1 MVNDLICE
9 AFIHMA
15 KRLFAVVVFLS
26 MLSMAY
32 IESGEIGKNAIASE
46 QNFIPIKKVTFVKFD
61 ESSYIDDY
69 AYLAAIPASIF
80 RYDGKIYAYPLL
92 FYDDFKPK
100 NKHELSLNSSQGI
113 KYFMEDWESY
123 CNGLDEI
130 EYINMGKLTFNARNY
145 TYINSTNYYD
155 MAAKIALRHWKRSKT
170 CIVSYAGDFDEY
182 NVTKGSFTTQLS
194 GKIERMKI
202 TLPEPEGIGGVYAD
216 FDVTPPYVYI
226 EASVTWN
233 PLLRGHDIDLQLYDN
248 AFGMVDASENW
259 NALFGT
265 HESVSSYI
273 FNYGK
278 WKVGLTNMPT
288 EDLNDYIAL
297 PEPKRYYDVNITL
310 YGGEIYELPRI
321 DFKARNVSIEI
332 KCSENISFGATLLS
346 NGIPYEPYY
355 GNGNITI
362 FAPELGAGNYS
373 ICIFPREEKA
383 VSFDIKYSWKNV
395 ERMQTNSFAAAS
407 QAAIMASLMDAPLLY
422 ISPNHVPY
430 ETLNAMR
437 KLGVENVIGIGLQN
451 NPFTGYKFE
460 NYGIEESYSKIME
473 MTGKNTIVFTTTSP
487 WTYWLT
493 EELKPHG
500 DKEKALYVG
509 PAAYMAAFHGVP
521 LLIVDEHEK
530 LSNSASWI
538 TDFWR
543 RDSLAREP
551 PPPGYMYLMAS
562 QVYDFLASHG
572 YDREGNEDIITIA
585 GQFDIGIGWDRAF
598 VGKANPGRILGTPAD
613 TSYWVARSVFYPALI
628 FVNPALKGNV
638 ELINGS
644 VSQRGTA
651 GKLKI
656 IKPSTKESFSY
667 PVLNTWVS
675 YCHNFNK
682 EASKYWG
689 CKYTTRDGI
698 TPYDTPSPNPID
710 EGATDKIGAYWPDI
724 STSEVTP
731 FYLKKLGY
739 SIAFST
745 NFTATMHNLNH
756 GVIMWFEGM
765 HAGHWHSGG
774 VGFWDPNANWS
785 KMMWLLRDVPII
797 WNIIENK
804 KITTEPNPWRGY
816 EFGLW
821 RQALFRWGIAGKQT
835 QIFQSG
841 STQNPDV
848 IVMDKWIGWDL
859 HPALHPDGIVI
870 AIFQQVETEIKNGY
884 DFDAALQN
892 LHSCGINAGISCYI
906 SSTYLHLTMIR
917 HGSIFQIIDPW
928 LTSWYANFAVEMF
941 ARYLALGYSAGE
953 AYEKSMEHVG
963 IGYLTKEWWW
973 DVSENICYFG
983 DPTLH
988 IWSPVYGWDM
998 PLAMNAGT
1006 IGNHI
1011 A

>member
-1 MVNDLICE
+1 MARKLISVL
-9 AFIHMA
+9 I
-15 KRLFAVVVFLS
+15 FLS

-32 IESGEIGKNAIASE
+32 IEGNDVGRDVKASGEE
-46 QNFIPIKKVTFVKFD
+46 FIPVKKVTFVKFD
-61 ESSYIDDY
+61 ENSYMDDY

-80 RYDGKIYAYPLL
+80 RHDGKTYAYPLL
-92 FYDDFKPK
+92 FYDDFKPS

-113 KYFMEDWESY
+113 KYFMEDWIAY
-123 CNGLDEI
+123 CRGLDKI
-130 EYINMGKLTFNARNY
+130 ECINMGKPDFEAKNY
-145 TYINSTNYYD
+145 SYINSTDIYEI
-155 MAAKIALRHWKRSKT
+155 ASKIALKHWKKSDV
-170 CIVSYAGDFDEY
+170 CFVAYAGDFDEY
-182 NVTKGSFTTQLS
+182 ESMKGDFSAS
-194 GKIERMKI
+194 IEGKVKRMEI
-202 TLPEPEGIGGVYAD
+202 MLPEPEGIGGVYAD
-216 FDVTPPYVYI
+216 FDVPPPYVYI
-226 EASVTWN
+226 EASVEWN

-265 HESVSSYI
+265 HEAVSSYI

-288 EDLNDYIAL
+288 EDLNDFIES
-297 PEPKRYYDVNITL
+297 EPKRYYEVNISL
-310 YGGEIYELPRI
+310 YSGGVYELPSI
-321 DFKARNVSIEI
+321 EFKARNVSIDVR
-332 KCSENISFGATLLS
+332 CSENISFGVALIS

-355 GNGNITI
+355 GNGNISI
-362 FAPELGAGNYS
+362 SIPELGTGNYS
-373 ICIFPREEKA
+373 ICIFLKNETNA
-383 VSFDIKYSWKNV
+383 NFDVRYEWQNV
-395 ERMQTNSFAAAS
+395 GSMQTHSFAAAS
-407 QAAIMASLMDAPLLY
+407 QAAVLASLMDAPLLY
-422 ISPNHVPY
+422 ISPDGVPKP
-430 ETLNAMR
+430 TKNAMER
-437 KLGVENVIGIGLQN
+437 LGVKKVIGIGLEN
-451 NPFTGYKFE
+451 NPFNGYEFE
-460 NYGIEESYSKIME
+460 NYGVEESYQKIME
-473 MTGKNTIVFTTTSP
+473 TSGKNVIVFTTTSP

-500 DKEKALYVG
+500 DKERALYIG
-509 PAAYMAAFHGVP
+509 PAAYMAAFHEVP
-521 LLIVDEHEK
+521 SLIVDEHEP

-551 PPPGYMYLMAS
+551 PPPGCMYLMAS
-562 QVYDFLASHG
+562 QVYNFLASHG
-572 YDREGNEDIITIA
+572 YEREGNEDIITIA

-613 TSYWVARSVFYPALI
+613 ASYWVARSVFYPAMI

-644 VSQRGTA
+644 ISQRGFA
-651 GKLKI
+651 GRFKI
-656 IKPSTKESFSY
+656 IKPSMKENFSY

-675 YCHNFNK
+675 YCHEFNK

-710 EGATDKIGAYWPDI
+710 EGVTDKIGAYWPDI

-739 SIAFST
+739 SVAFST
-745 NFTATMHNLNH
+745 NFSATMDNLNQ

-765 HAGHWHSGG
+765 HAGHGNSGG

-785 KMMWLLRDVPII
+785 KMMYMLKDVPII
-797 WNIIENK
+797 WKIIENK

-816 EFGLW
+816 EFGLL
-821 RQALFRWGIAGKQT
+821 RQALFRWGMAGKQT
-835 QIFQSG
+835 QIFQTG
-841 STQNPDV
+841 CTENPDV
-848 IVMDKWIGWDL
+848 MVMDKWFGWDL
-859 HPALHPDGIVI
+859 HSALHPDGVVI

-884 DFDAALQN
+884 DFDEALKN

-917 HGSIFQIIDPW
+917 HGSVFQIIDPW

-953 AYEKSMEHVG
+953 AYSKSMEHVG

-988 IWSPVYGWDM
+988 VWSPAYSWNM
-998 PLAMNAGT
+998 PLAINAGT
-1006 IGNHI
+1006 IGEHVT
-1011 A
+1011 